1 MYVPKHFEE
10 SRLEVL
16 HDLIRKHPLATLVTM
31 SSNGID
37 ANHIPLYLA
46 KEKGQYGTLQGH
58 VARSNPIWTDLVNDV
73 EALVIFQGPNSY
85 ITPSWYPTKQESGK
99 VVPTWNYIV
108 VHAYGVLDVIDD
120 PVWVRRQIELL
131 TTQQEAVFDK
141 PWAISDAPAEF
152 TDRMI
157 SGIVGIE
164 ITITKLTGKWK
175 VSQNQPA
182 LNQAGVVKGLQS
194 LGSSEASE
202 LAVLVDKASRNAR

>member
-16 HDLIRKHPLATLVTM
+16 HDLILKHPLATLVTM
-31 SSNGID
+31 SSNGIN

-120 PVWVRRQIELL
+120 PVWVRGQIESL

-182 LNQAGVVKGLQS
+182 KNQTGIIEGLQG
-194 LGSSEASE
+194 LTKSEATEIASVIQSLSE
-202 LAVLVDKASRNAR
+202 K